1 MARRAGWVR
10 KYIVP
15 GLVFQ
20 AIVISGGY
28 GTGAELNTY
37 FMKNGPAGG
46 LLALLLVTFPLW
58 ALVCALTFELAR
70 AYRAYDYRSLF
81 GRVLGRGWV
90 LFEGCYFVMLL
101 LVLAVI
107 TASSGVIGRE
117 TFGLPEP
124 VGMLVVSG
132 SIIALVLAGT
142 RAVEGFL
149 AFMGYALYGV
159 YAVFLVLCWREFGGE
174 IAHQLTVVPVIGPR
188 WALDGARYALYN
200 LGMIPAVLF
209 SVRHAETRREAVL
222 SGVLASAIA
231 VVPAALLVLAMA
243 GVYPAVLGMETPV
256 NTILAA
262 LRSPVLS
269 YAFQLTLFST
279 LIETGAGLIKAVSD
293 RFEGGIKGREAPSW
307 LRPAVATACVLAGMA
322 VSSLGLT
329 ALIERYY
336 GAVAWGFLAVYVVP
350 MLTVSMWKLL
360 RAKTRFGADTVRK
373 G

>member
-1 MARRAGWVR
+1 MTRKAGWVK

-28 GTGAELNTY
+28 GTGAELNEY
-37 FMKNGPAGG
+37 FMKNGPLGG
-46 LLALLLVTFPLW
+46 LLALMLVTFPLW
-58 ALVCALTFELAR
+58 AVVCGVTFEFSR
-70 AYRAYDYRSLF
+70 TFKAYDYRSLF
-81 GRVLGRGWV
+81 GRLLGRGWV
-90 LFEGCYFVMLL
+90 LFEACYLVMLL

-124 VGMLVVSG
+124 IGMLVVSA

-159 YAVFLVLCWREFGGE
+159 YIVFLVLCFRQFGGE
-174 IAHQLTVVPVIGPR
+174 IAQQMTVTPVIGPH

-209 SVRHAETRREAVL
+209 SVRHAETRREAVWA
-222 SGVLASAIA
+222 GVLASAIA
-231 VVPAALLVLAMA
+231 VLPAALLVLAMA

-256 NTILAA
+256 NSILNA
-262 LRSPVLS
+262 LGSPVLS
-269 YAFQLTLFST
+269 FAFQLTLFST

-293 RFEGGIKGREAPSW
+293 RFEGGFLGRGAAVPFW
-307 LRPAVATACVLAGMA
+307 LRPTVSTACVLAGMA
-322 VSSLGLT
+322 VSTLGLAT
-329 ALIERYY
+329 LIQRYY
-336 GAVAWGFLAVYVVP
+336 GAVAWGFLAVFVVP
-350 MLTVSMWKLL
+350 MMLWAVVG
-360 RAKTRFGADTVRK
+360 RRK
-373 G
+373 DSAS